1 MPIPAQDLLSCLKQV
16 AEQFHQTYTEESL
29 ISGLPVKGKQL
40 SAQSFVLGAE
50 RLQLNAQ
57 IIPLTLFEI
66 PPAILPIIALSDD
79 THGFVITKL
88 TQDGFFEITNFD
100 GKVFLLSSSDL
111 ATQYNGKIIAIKRV
125 SKISRA
131 IENTLKL
138 KQKAHGWFWR
148 VLADYIP
155 IYSEIFIA
163 SGIINLLALASPLFV
178 MNVYDRVV
186 PNDATD
192 TLWMLAI
199 GVFIAFSFDFVLR
212 LLRTHFI
219 DHAARNIDT
228 RLSAKMFAHLMDLK
242 SDTRPGSVGHLV
254 NTVQAFEAFRE
265 FITSASVTALVDLPF
280 VFLFVMLI
288 AILGGSLALIPLIMI
303 PLVLFI
309 SYSLQKP
316 LITLVQKSY
325 QAASVKQTALLESLI
340 SADAIKSLNAQNVM
354 QSKWEDVIS
363 YGANIGLRLRF
374 LSSLATNVSLYSQ
387 FLGSTLIIIL
397 GVYKISQGELSL
409 GALIACTILTGRA
422 LAPIVQAA
430 GLLMRYYQSIS
441 GIEGLNKIM
450 LLPIER
456 SEEKQFIH
464 PPILKG
470 KIGVHHVSYTY
481 QANTEPAL
489 HDLNFTINPGEHVAI
504 VGRIGSGKST
514 LLKLL
519 ASLSNPT
526 QGTILIDDLDLQ
538 QYDPADLRKQIGYV
552 PQEIYLFNGSIK
564 ENIRLANPH
573 ATDEQFIAALQFSG
587 LDKLLVH
594 QPNGLDFIVGE
605 RGLNLSGGQ
614 RQAIA
619 IAQALLNK
627 PNILLLDEPTKSMDD
642 MSEIH
647 ILNALKN
654 YYTNK
659 TTVFITH
666 KINLI
671 NLAERIIVIDHGL
684 ILADGPRDTVLSAL
698 NKGHVK
704 AKNS

>member
-1 MPIPAQDLLSCLKQV
+1 M
-16 AEQFHQTYTEESL
+16 
-29 ISGLPVKGKQL
+29 
-40 SAQSFVLGAE
+40 
-50 RLQLNAQ
+50 
-57 IIPLTLFEI
+57 
-66 PPAILPIIALSDD
+66 
-79 THGFVITKL
+79 
-88 TQDGFFEITNFD
+88 
-100 GKVFLLSSSDL
+100 
-111 ATQYNGKIIAIKRV
+111 
-125 SKISRA
+125 
-131 IENTLKL
+131 
-138 KQKAHGWFWR
+138 
-148 VLADYIP
+148 LADYIP

-309 SYSLQKP
+309 SSSLQKP

-397 GVYKISQGELSL
+397 GVYKISQGELSM

>member
-1 MPIPAQDLLSCLKQV
+1 MTVPAQDLLNCLKQI
-16 AEQFHQTYTEESL
+16 ADQFHQAYSEDSL

-40 SAQSFVLGAE
+40 GASSFILAAE
-50 RLQLNAQ
+50 RLQLKASL
-57 IIPLTLFEI
+57 ISLTVFEI
-66 PPAILPIIALSDD
+66 TPSILPIIALSDD

-100 GKVFLLSSSDL
+100 AKTFLLSRSDL
-111 ATQYNGKIIAIKRV
+111 GAQFNGKILAIKRN
-125 SKISRA
+125 SKISSA

-138 KQKAHGWFWR
+138 KQKAHAWFWR
-148 VLADYIP
+148 ILADYIP

-163 SGIINLLALASPLFV
+163 SGVINLLALASPLFV

-199 GVFIAFSFDFVLR
+199 GVFIAFSFDFMLR

-219 DHAARNIDT
+219 DHSARNIDT

-265 FITSASVTALVDLPF
+265 FITSASIAALVDLPF
-280 VFLFVMLI
+280 VFIFVILT
-288 AILGGSLALIPLIMI
+288 AILGGTLALIPLIMI
-303 PLVLFI
+303 PLILFI

-325 QAASVKQTALLESLI
+325 QAASVKQTTLLESLI
-340 SADAIKSLNAQNVM
+340 SADTIKSLNAQSVM

-363 YGANIGLRLRF
+363 YGANIGMRLRF

-397 GVYKISQGELSL
+397 GVYKISQGELSM

-450 LLPIER
+450 LLPTER

-470 KIGVHHVSYTY
+470 KISLHHVSYTY
-481 QANTEPAL
+481 QTNTEPAL
-489 HDLNFTINPGEHVAI
+489 RDLNFTINSGEHVAI

-519 ASLSNPT
+519 TGLFNPT
-526 QGTILIDDLDLQ
+526 QGTLLIDDLDLQ
-538 QYDPADLRKQIGYV
+538 QYDPADLRKQIGYI
-552 PQEIYLFNGSIK
+552 PQDIYLFNGSIK

-573 ATDEQFIAALQFSG
+573 ASDEQFIAALHFSG

-619 IAQALLNK
+619 IAQAILNQ

-642 MSEIH
+642 MSELH

-654 YYTNK
+654 YYAKK
-659 TTVFITH
+659 TLVLVTH
-666 KINLI
+666 KMSLLNLTD
-671 NLAERIIVIDHGL
+671 RIIVMDHGV
-684 ILADGPRDTVLSAL
+684 ILADGSRDTVLEAL
-698 NKGHVK
+698 SKGRVK
-704 AKNS
+704 TKDS